1 MSDGVRE
8 RGGKPQSFKKSFG
21 GQTSFPQ
28 RQQQGYQREDV
39 FVPLE
44 PNKGIGGM
52 ISGQNNN
59 HQDLHC
65 KPQNIEFPD
74 VITQEAVWET
84 TAAAEIQQ
92 TTAER
97 TLLQKVAREKKL
109 NENGRSEK
117 SEDNA
122 SSKPSI
128 MYLVLPSY
136 AEPQKQAIR
145 KIIADEKTKL
155 CSNSLFK
162 QVFANIDFNIAFANS
177 KNVKQLIVRT
187 KI

>member
-1 MSDGVRE
+1 MLLL
-8 RGGKPQSFKKSFG
+8 
-21 GQTSFPQ
+21 
-28 RQQQGYQREDV
+28 
-39 FVPLE
+39 PLE
-44 PNKGIGGM
+44 PNKGVGGM

-84 TAAAEIQQ
+84 AAAAEIQQ

-109 NENGRSEK
+109 KENGRSET

-136 AEPQKQAIR
+136 AEPQKQLS
-145 KIIADEKTKL
+145 EK
-155 CSNSLFK
+155 
-162 QVFANIDFNIAFANS
+162 
-177 KNVKQLIVRT
+177 
-187 KI
+187 